1 MKLLCGPRILLDAF
15 QFPFDGETCFLFC
28 LVKIQFL
35 EKDLESPLIFKEK
48 KNKKEKP

>member
-1 MKLLCGPRILLDAF
+1 MYQNKCRPRILLDAF
-15 QFPFDGETCFLFC
+15 LLDGETRFLFC